1 MPASQITV
9 YKSSSLLYFSP
20 PSGPTATMIERL
32 VIIKRQALRTN
43 QLTAKNVIYLFIFWS
58 GEGDGCIGNICVVY
72 LYKRF
77 KTDDKGFA
85 KVKEEISPIIVTC
98 S

>member
-1 MPASQITV
+1 
-9 YKSSSLLYFSP
+9 
-20 PSGPTATMIERL
+20 MIECV

-43 QLTAKNVIYLFIFWS
+43 QLTAKNVIYLFIYFWS
-58 GEGDGCIGNICVVY
+58 GEGDVCIGNICVVY

-77 KTDDKGFA
+77 KTDVKGFA